1 MDSEDGP
8 QTSGRGRH
16 SKVVQLL
23 AEYNL
28 SGLGVELEQL
38 WTAETDRQSLR
49 ELAAYSNQQLLQQR
63 LEEAGVQ
70 ILDGEVENIYRLLT
84 DDDVRAFLAEPF
96 RDPSPDSTRSASNDD
111 SSILMPSHL
120 FNNS

>member
-1 MDSEDGP
+1 
-8 QTSGRGRH
+8 
-16 SKVVQLL
+16 VQLL